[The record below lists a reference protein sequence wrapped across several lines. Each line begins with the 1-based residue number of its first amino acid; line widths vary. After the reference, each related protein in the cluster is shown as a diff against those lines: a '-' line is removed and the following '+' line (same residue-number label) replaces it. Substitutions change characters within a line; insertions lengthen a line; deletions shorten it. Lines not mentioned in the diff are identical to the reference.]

1 MERSYKMSLIGLAA
15 IAALVMTGCHH
26 ATPEQRAERVV
37 KHLVSTLDLDAVQT
51 EKLQKMKAE
60 FLAQRPDMGKMRAE
74 TMVDLREMML
84 SPKVDEARLNSR
96 REKVQAHADDMIRF
110 VFAKF
115 TELHDLL
122 TPEQRVKLVAEME
135 KHAERHHHW

>member
-1 MERSYKMSLIGLAA
+1 MKRYRMYMIGLVA
-15 IAALVMTGCHH
+15 IAALVMTGCCRS
-26 ATPEQRAERVV
+26 TPEQRAERAVQ
-37 KHLVSTLDLDAVQT
+37 HLVSRLNLDNLQT

-60 FLAQRPDMGKMRAE
+60 FLARRPEMQKMRAE
-74 TMVDLREMML
+74 SMADLKEMML
-84 SPKVDEARLNSR
+84 SAQVDEARLNSR

-110 VFAKF
+110 VFARF

-122 TPEQRVKLVAEME
+122 TPEQRAKLVAEME

>member
-1 MERSYKMSLIGLAA
+1 MKRRYVIPLIGLAA
-15 IAALVMTGCHH
+15 IAALVMTGCHR

-37 KHLVSTLDLDAVQT
+37 QHLVSTLNLDNLQT

-60 FLAQRPDMGKMRAE
+60 FLAQRPDMRKMHAE
-74 TMVDLREMML
+74 TLADLKEMML
-84 SPKVDEARLNSR
+84 SPQVDEARLNSR
-96 REKVQAHADDMIRF
+96 REKVQAQADDMIRF
-110 VFAKF
+110 VFARF

-122 TPEQRVKLVAEME
+122 TPEQRGKLAAEME

>member
-1 MERSYKMSLIGLAA
+1 MKRRYVIPLIGLAA

-37 KHLVSTLDLDAVQT
+37 QHLVSTLNLDNLQT

-74 TMVDLREMML
+74 TMADLKEMML
-84 SPKVDEARLNSR
+84 SPQVDETWLNSR
-96 REKVQAHADDMIRF
+96 REKVQTHANDMIRF
-110 VFAKF
+110 VFARF

-122 TPEQRVKLVAEME
+122 TPEQRAKLVTEME

>member
-1 MERSYKMSLIGLAA
+1 MKRRYVIPLIGLAA

-37 KHLVSTLDLDAVQT
+37 QHLVSTLDLDAVQT

-60 FLAQRPDMGKMRAE
+60 FLARRPEMKKMQAE
-74 TMVDLREMML
+74 TMADLKEMML
-84 SPKVDEARLNSR
+84 SPVVEEARLNSR
-96 REKVQAHADDMIRF
+96 REKVQAHAGDMIRF
-110 VFAKF
+110 VFARF

-135 KHAERHHHW
+135 KHAEKHHHW

>member
-1 MERSYKMSLIGLAA
+1 MYLIGLAA
-15 IAALVMTGCHH
+15 IVVLVMTGCHH
-26 ATPEQRAERVV
+26 KTPEQRAERVV
-37 KHLVSTLDLDAVQT
+37 QHLVSTLNLDNLQT

-60 FLAQRPDMGKMRAE
+60 FLAQRPDMRKMQAE
-74 TMVDLREMML
+74 TLADLKEMML
-84 SPKVDEARLNSR
+84 SPQVDEARLNSR
-96 REKVQAHADDMIRF
+96 REKVQARADDMIRF

-122 TPEQRVKLVAEME
+122 TPEQRSKLVAEME